1 MAPTRT
7 KKRTSNASP
16 APESPLAKP
25 AAQLVPTKSS
35 ATPTRSPI
43 KKRRGITI
51 EQKKAIIENLQ
62 LEVTDRARRLRAQYH
77 ARAQSLR
84 SRVEMRVARIPRA
97 LLKLTMEELLAKS
110 TDQQKRLAAAARPPP
125 VPAKDYPP
133 RHSPVKAAAHA
144 SRASPRPRKRNS
156 DEIGGV
162 DKENQVGD
170 IDNPKKKHRGHG
182 PASIVPDTAQIL
194 SPTST
199 NARYVPRDRA
209 PHSPAK
215 SSIARPASPM
225 KAPPSAVRVG
235 MSGSTRPA
243 PTRKTTTSSTASSA
257 VGTTANIR
265 TRRAAAPSK
274 PPVPRPATRT
284 ARRISDSSDGSTSTV
299 VKKTV
304 TKDTSAPAA
313 KRTVMGTIRKGVT
326 GGTTRKAAAAPKP
339 TTATASTAGSTR
351 VLRKRG

>member
-7 KKRTSNASP
+7 KKRASASSP
-16 APESPLAKP
+16 AAES
-25 AAQLVPTKSS
+25 QMVPTKMST
-35 ATPTRSPI
+35 TPTRSPI
-43 KKRRGITI
+43 KKRRGITV
-51 EQKKAIIENLQ
+51 EQKKAITENLQ
-62 LEVTDRARRLRAQYH
+62 LEITDRARRLRAQYH

-97 LLKLTMEELLAKS
+97 LLKLTMDELLAKC
-110 TDQQKRLAAAARPPP
+110 TDQQKRVAAASRPPP

-156 DEIGGV
+156 DEIV

-170 IDNPKKKHRGHG
+170 IDNPKKKHRAGHG
-182 PASIVPDTAQIL
+182 PASAITDAAQIL
-194 SPTST
+194 SPTSI

-209 PHSPAK
+209 PQSPAK
-215 SSIARPASPM
+215 SHVARPASPV
-225 KAPPSAVRVG
+225 KPPPSVARAG
-235 MSGSTRPA
+235 MTSAAGTRPA
-243 PTRKTTTSSTASSA
+243 PMRKTTTSSTASSA
-257 VGTTANIR
+257 VGTTANTR
-265 TRRAAAPSK
+265 TRRVAAPAK

-304 TKDTSAPAA
+304 AAPVS

-326 GGTTRKAAAAPKP
+326 GGATKKAAAAPKAAP
-339 TTATASTAGSTR
+339 ASTAGSTR